1 MISKK
6 NLPNLIRK
14 FLLEM
19 AIYAILLVIYFFAVL
34 QFLGDF
40 LLNLY
45 DNYLIVYAFLGLLL
59 IVVQAVIL
67 ESLTSFLMKLL
78 RLEK

>member
-14 FLLEM
+14 FLTELV
-19 AIYAILLVIYFFAVL
+19 IYAVLLVIYFFAVL

-40 LLNLY
+40 LQNLY
-45 DNYLIVYAFLGLLL
+45 DNYLVVYAFLGLLL
-59 IVVQAVIL
+59 IVVQAVLL
-67 ESLTSFLMKLL
+67 ESLTSFLMKIL

>member
-14 FLLEM
+14 FLVEM
-19 AIYAILLVIYFFAVL
+19 AIYAVLLVIYFFAVL

-40 LLNLY
+40 LSNLY
-45 DNYLIVYAFLGLLL
+45 DNYLFVYAFLGLTL
-59 IVVQAVIL
+59 IVVQAVLL
-67 ESLTSFLMKLL
+67 EALTSFLMKLL